1 MSLSNASKNG
11 NSIGKNAKVQ
21 EMWYSILPPG
31 ILTLF
36 TTLLYLPSLSYPF
49 QFDDIAN
56 ISKKFAI
63 RFDNPFSR
71 WWGSSR
77 WVGEWLN
84 TINYQLG
91 GFDPF
96 SYRLFNL
103 IIHILAG
110 LCLYF
115 LINDLCKYLKSKP
128 FFYENSIY
136 IAFCTAALFLLH
148 PVQTQTVSYV
158 IQARLEGLASL
169 FVIATLYTF
178 VRAMSTANMTGRAFL
193 IGLFFFLGFL
203 SCGTKEIVVVL
214 PFLLF
219 LIDWFFL
226 SEETWA
232 NFRQRLWLHVAFDC
246 FFAMLM
252 AHYIGGKFAVD
263 AVSMKLST
271 GNNRGNVLT
280 DRAFDV
286 ITPAHY
292 LMSEFKVI
300 LHYMTMF
307 VWPFNIS
314 VEYDWK
320 LAQRFLSADVIFP
333 LLTLLSLVGF
343 LVRSIIKKQN
353 TFFTFGMLWFLISIA
368 PRATIIPSPELACD
382 YKTYLSSAGVLFIL
396 AVAFVWCLRF
406 VIAYLST
413 LQPLVVDKRAQLAVF
428 SVVMLP
434 IAFSAYSRNKVWETC
449 IAFWEDNAK
458 KAPGKARVHNN
469 LGVAFSEAGKI
480 DEALASYKKAIALD
494 PVYSD
499 PLSNIAVAYSMK
511 GDLDKA
517 IESLESAIHIC
528 PNYPEAY
535 NNLGSLLLQKKEYEE
550 AERCLLA
557 AIQLRPYYGKAFYN
571 LARMCEEQG
580 NSEHAWEY
588 LKRAVEGDLDQA
600 EVFFKFGQM
609 SLKVQKY
616 EEAVKAFELVAQH
629 GFNDQALWFNLANA
643 YFMCEQHDKAQTL
656 YERLV
661 RDYPLDARYAYNL
674 GESYFVKKNFDKALA
689 LFEKVVSL
697 PRPLPQAFFRVANC
711 LEQLQR
717 HNDALLFLENT
728 MKRNPPDDFKKMV
741 QGEITRMTLQQKIN
755 EGNGSV
761 RLSDLKQAFAPH
773 MTEKNKETET
783 LAENASTQG
792 EIKKDQKQIRS

>member
-1 MSLSNASKNG
+1 MSLSNAKG
-11 NSIGKNAKVQ
+11 NRQGLHESPNKVQ
-21 EMWYSILPPG
+21 QLWYSLLPPG
-31 ILTLF
+31 ILTLL
-36 TTLLYLPSLSYPF
+36 TTLLYLPSLTYPF

-63 RFDNPFSR
+63 RFDNPFMR

-84 TINYQLG
+84 TINYQIG

-103 IIHILAG
+103 MIHLGAG
-110 LCLYF
+110 LLLFF
-115 LINDLCKYLKSKP
+115 LVNDLCKYLKSKP
-128 FFYENSIY
+128 FFYENRLY
-136 IAFCTAALFLLH
+136 VAFCTAALFLLH

-169 FVIATLYTF
+169 FILATLYTF
-178 VRAMSTANMTGRAFL
+178 VRAMSTSSITVRTVL

-226 SEETWA
+226 SEESWSS
-232 NFRQRLWLHVAFDC
+232 FRQRLWLHVAFDC
-246 FFAMLM
+246 FFAALM
-252 AHYIGGKFAVD
+252 AHYLGAKFAVD

-271 GNNRGNVLT
+271 GNNRGNILT
-280 DRAFDV
+280 THAFDV
-286 ITPAHY
+286 ITPLHY
-292 LMSEFKVI
+292 FMSELKVI
-300 LHYMTMF
+300 LHYITMF
-307 VWPFNIS
+307 IWPFNIS

-320 LAQRFLSADVIFP
+320 LARRFFSPDVIFP
-333 LLTLLSLVGF
+333 LLALLTIVGAA
-343 LVRSIIKKQN
+343 LYGMIKKKH
-353 TFFTFGMLWFLISIA
+353 TFFTFGLAWFLISIA

-382 YKTYLSSAGVLFIL
+382 YKTYLSSVGILFIL
-396 AVAFVWCLRF
+396 AVVFVAVVRF
-406 VIAYLST
+406 VINHFMQI
-413 LQPLVVDKRAQLAVF
+413 QPILADKRVQLAVF
-428 SVVMLP
+428 SLLMVP
-434 IAFSAYSRNKVWETC
+434 IAFAAHSRNKVWETC
-449 IAFWEDNAK
+449 VAFWEDNAA

-469 LGVAFSEAGKI
+469 LGVAYSEAGKI
-480 DEALASYKKAIALD
+480 DEALVAYKRAIELD

-511 GDLDKA
+511 GEIDKA
-517 IESLESAIHIC
+517 IESLEAAIHIC

-535 NNLGSLLLQKKEYEE
+535 NNLGSLLLQKKEYAE
-550 AERCLLA
+550 AERYLGA

-571 LARMCEEQG
+571 LARMSEEQG
-580 NSEHAWEY
+580 QPERAWEY
-588 LKRAVEGDLDQA
+588 LKCAVQGDLDTP
-600 EVFFKFGQM
+600 EVFYKFGQM

-616 EEAVKAFELVAQH
+616 AEAVQAFELVAQS
-629 GFNDQALWFNLANA
+629 GLNDQTLWFNLANA
-643 YFMCEQHDKAQTL
+643 YFMSEQHDKAQTI

-661 RDYPLDARYAYNL
+661 RDYPLDGRYAYNL
-674 GESYFVKKNFDKALA
+674 GESYFVKKDFDRALA

-711 LEQLQR
+711 LEQMQR
-717 HNDALLFLENT
+717 QTEALAFLENT
-728 MKRNPPDDFKKMV
+728 LKRNPPEDFKKTV

-773 MTEKNKETET
+773 MVDKKTSEEKTAQNTT
-783 LAENASTQG
+783 S
-792 EIKKDQKQIRS
+792 KQA